1 MPKPLADIWR
11 DDCAAMRRRGEK
23 IPANV
28 LREFDPDVEVF
39 ALPLS
44 SLPSHNDYADEC
56 DEHRAGF
63 WGCP

>member
-1 MPKPLADIWR
+1 MKPLADIWR
-11 DDCAAMRRRGEK
+11 DDCAAIRQRGDTM
-23 IPANV
+23 PRNV
-28 LREFDPDVEVF
+28 LRELDVETDAL

-44 SLPSHNDYADEC
+44 SFPDENDYADEC